1 MLKREK
7 QGEEAGSATEAGQS
21 FRQITPLV
29 KRSKQTAFTERY
41 GRTFVNEIE
50 TAALGIQPRPKNSTI
65 QREYENFPLLL
76 TDMAPKCAVR
86 PLRNSP
92 KGCTK
97 NVFSKSG
104 TAPAVAK
111 ESAQQDET
119 AKQMGTRTVKKLRS
133 SFS

>member
-1 MLKREK
+1 M
-7 QGEEAGSATEAGQS
+7 
-21 FRQITPLV
+21 
-29 KRSKQTAFTERY
+29 
-41 GRTFVNEIE
+41 E
-50 TAALGIQPRPKNSTI
+50 TAAPGLQPRPKNSTI
-65 QREYENFPLLL
+65 QREYEKFPAAL
-76 TDMAPKCAVR
+76 TDMPPKCAGR

-104 TAPAVAK
+104 PAPAVAK